1 MFFDGKDLA
10 TGLAQEFGAGT
21 WGDIDPD
28 WFALA
33 SLSDDELNARNLDPE
48 QVDNVVLLRQL
59 LDRVA
64 MRFSAAPP
72 VQDKTDGLPPPP
84 EGYTRVLVDRRMVT
98 VPRVTTGRAIL
109 LACGIARPDHFILV
123 SKTLDGK
130 TTTRVDVGDEV
141 VCEGV
146 RFTTI
151 PRSQTGG

>member
-10 TGLAQEFGAGT
+10 KGLAEEFGAGV

-28 WFALA
+28 WFQLAAL
-33 SLSDDELNARNLDPE
+33 DEDELKTRELDSE
-48 QVDNVVLLRQL
+48 TMDNVVILRQL

-64 MRFSAAPP
+64 SRFSAAPP
-72 VQDKTDGLPPPP
+72 VQDRTDGLPPPP

-130 TTTRVDVGDEV
+130 TTTRVDAGDEV

-146 RFTTI
+146 RFTTM